1 MSTRTKMLELIE
13 ASSQPITSKQIAET
27 LNIRI
32 ETVASTL
39 TALWKSKV
47 VKRRGTERNGERG
60 GRLYEY
66 VHSSSN
72 LEGFESLVLPLAK
85 KTGKKKPA
93 RKKSKPIS
101 EQTVETPEKP
111 ISETVIPVTEPL
123 ITIPVGRRALTL
135 TTYEVKVLYAHLD
148 RLMFTL
154 HPDVSQVALK
164 VMGWAASK
172 ED

>member
-32 ETVASTL
+32 ETVASNL
-39 TALWKSKV
+39 TELWKSKT
-47 VKRRGTERNGERG
+47 VKRRVTERNDER

-85 KTGKKKPA
+85 KTGKKKSA

-101 EQTVETPEKP
+101 EQTVETPKKP

-154 HPDVSQVALK
+154 QEDVSDGALK
-164 VMGWAASK
+164 ALGWAAGK